1 MNYSGMIKYLPAV
14 LLFCSCTES
23 GLLLRER
30 ERFAVHFSAS
40 GIGMEVTT
48 RASSPLS
55 DNTTLR
61 ILAFRRV
68 GQSPDLQADEYM
80 GEGTYRASLGN
91 GSLTPVH
98 SLLLRAGSYDFYAL
112 TPETATASGGGGSGI
127 PGGGGGTTAPPY
139 TVSVGHGMDYATSL
153 TAGRTVDESN
163 PSVSLNDLVRRCTR
177 LVFELSPKAGN
188 IKKVRVASAGLTNMT
203 AAPVAAP
210 LNAELPLAGVAQS
223 DGLTIAGGSFS
234 PPDKDLNTSAAAVV
248 LPRMAGKF
256 DFELDVSFNDMADAK
271 FTAAMPPTLVFAPGT
286 QYTFTLKMKGSSM
299 QLTLTV
305 VPWGESVMGGQG
317 NIGASAPIM
326 VTVGAWENVTVPGE
340 TGGGNP
346 TVSTGQWILN
356 PDLDVLFGNY
366 GLSTINGLPWASSQ
380 TLPGETGGGSTNVNS
395 GSWAGTK
402 DVPATTGDGKLP
414 GSDDPDSV

>member
-68 GQSPDLQADEYM
+68 GQSPNLQADEYM

-112 TPETATASGGGGSGI
+112 TPETATASGGGGS
-127 PGGGGGTTAPPY
+127 TTAPPY

-153 TAGRTVDESN
+153 TEGRTVDESN
-163 PSVSLNDLVRRCTR
+163 PSVPLNDLVRRCTR

-271 FTAAMPPTLVFAPGT
+271 FTAAMPETLVFAPGT

-305 VPWGESVMGGQG
+305 VPWGESVMGGD
-317 NIGASAPIM
+317 IGASAPIT

-402 DVPATTGDGKLP
+402 DVPATTGDGKP
-414 GSDDPDSV
+414 TGSDDPDSV